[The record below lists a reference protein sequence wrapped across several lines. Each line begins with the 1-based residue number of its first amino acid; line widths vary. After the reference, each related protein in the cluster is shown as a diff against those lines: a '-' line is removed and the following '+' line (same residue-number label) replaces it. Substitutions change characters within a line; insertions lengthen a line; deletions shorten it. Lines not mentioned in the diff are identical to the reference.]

1 MPKSKRCRS
10 ALKICA
16 NDTTELALQ
25 VSAVQAMVSPAKRL
39 GRAAEDTVGCR
50 FSSSCVI
57 SPLAVIAS
65 AAKIGENVTIGAFS
79 VIGPSKLGRTLRD
92 VINGRL
98 WGRADV
104 TLGDGVRLHSHV
116 VIQGNPD
123 ASALGEGLMCSPQ
136 LKKRRR
142 R

>member
-1 MPKSKRCRS
+1 MFKNS
-10 ALKICA
+10 KICA

-25 VSAVQAMVSPAKRL
+25 VSAVQARVSPAKRL
-39 GRAAEDTVGCR
+39 GRAAEDFAGCR

-116 VIQGNPD
+116 VIQGNPRTR
-123 ASALGEGLMCSPQ
+123 LLWEKG
-136 LKKRRR
+136 
-142 R
+142 